1 MPHLRCVVMIAAVLT
16 VFVLPS
22 TVRAQATPEI
32 YQCAP
37 APLGNPLEGSMW
49 NGWGADTRNTRY
61 QSANAAGLAA
71 ADVERLTLKW
81 AYGFTDDQF
90 ASSQPTVVGGR
101 IYIGTGTGILGS
113 SLPGGVRALDAETG
127 CEYWR
132 FPAHAIVRTA
142 ISIGPLD
149 GTTPTR
155 YAAYFGDL
163 QGNVYAVD
171 AETGTHLWTKRADVH
186 PYARIT
192 GAPTLFEGRLYV
204 PVSSLEEAATA
215 SLEYECCTFRGQ
227 VVADDA
233 TTGDEIWRTDMIENT
248 PRPTRTSPTGV
259 QFWGPAGAAIW
270 SAPTI
275 DPARGVLYV
284 ATGDAYT
291 EPAADTSDAVVA
303 LDLETGRTVWV
314 QQTTPNDVYVVGCD
328 DETNRGSHCPEVLG
342 PDYDFGQSPILRDLP
357 NGRSILA
364 IGQKSGIG
372 WGMDPDEEGAILWQN
387 EVGLGGVNG
396 GRQWGSAADAEHVYF
411 ANSDITHGPAVAGGL
426 AAVNL
431 ETGQRAWYV
440 RPPAV
445 PCASPNDRRCVQ
457 AQSAAVTLIP
467 GVVFSGATNGIMRA
481 YATTDGRILWT
492 QNTWQDYETVNGVPA
507 SGGSLDAGG
516 PTIVN
521 GMVYMYSGYTMG
533 MSGTPG
539 NVLLAFS
546 VPAP

>member
-1 MPHLRCVVMIAAVLT
+1 MKSLAAMVHWVLSVCVIGVVL
-16 VFVLPS
+16 LPS
-22 TVRAQATPEI
+22 TVHAQATPEI

-61 QSANAAGLAA
+61 QSADAAGLAA

-90 ASSQPTVVGGR
+90 VSSQPTVVGGR
-101 IYIGTGTGILGS
+101 IYIGTG
-113 SLPGGVRALDAETG
+113 PGGVRALDAETG

-142 ISIGPLD
+142 ISIGPLH

-204 PVSSLEEAATA
+204 PVSSLEEVATA

-227 VVADDA
+227 VVAYDA
-233 TTGDEIWRTDMIENT
+233 TTGDEIWRTYMIEDT

-396 GRQWGSAADAEHVYF
+396 GLQWGAAADAEHVYF
-411 ANSDITHGPAVAGGL
+411 ANSDIHHGPAVAGGL

-481 YATTDGRILWT
+481 YATSDGRILWT

-507 SGGSLDAGG
+507 SGSSLDGG
-516 PTIVN
+516 GATVVN
-521 GMVYMYSGYTMG
+521 GTVYMYSGYAMT

-539 NVLLAFS
+539 NVLLAFAT
-546 VPAP
+546 PNP

>member
-1 MPHLRCVVMIAAVLT
+1 MKSLIAMVHWVLSLCAIGVVL
-16 VFVLPS
+16 LPS
-22 TVRAQATPEI
+22 PVHAQATPEVF
-32 YQCAP
+32 QCAP
-37 APLGNPLEGSMW
+37 TPLGNPLEGPMW

-81 AYGFTDDQF
+81 AYGFTKDQF
-90 ASSQPTVVGGR
+90 VASQPTVVGGR
-101 IYIGTGTGILGS
+101 IYIGTG
-113 SLPGGVRALDAETG
+113 PGGVRALDAETG

-132 FPAHAIVRTA
+132 FSAHAIVRTA
-142 ISIGPLD
+142 ISIGPLH

-227 VVADDA
+227 VVAYDA
-233 TTGDEIWRTDMIENT
+233 ATGDEIWRTYMIADT

-314 QQTTPNDVYVVGCD
+314 QQTTANDVYVVGCD

-387 EVGLGGVNG
+387 EVGLGSING
-396 GRQWGSAADAEHVYF
+396 GLQWGSAADAEHVYF
-411 ANSDITHGPAVAGGL
+411 ANSDIHHGPSIAGGL

-431 ETGQRAWYV
+431 ATGQRAWYV

-481 YATTDGRILWT
+481 YATSDGRILWT

-507 SGGSLDAGG
+507 SGGSLNAGG

-521 GMVYMYSGYTMG
+521 GTLYLQSGYAG
-533 MSGTPG
+533 LRGGEPG
-539 NVLLAFS
+539 NVLLAFG